1 MRTNESNENR
11 GADAA
16 AHAVERLTEV
26 SAAGLIKQ
34 LGAAVDERP
43 AVLAFDADGTL
54 WTGDVSDD
62 VFLTACHECWLLDA
76 AVPAL
81 KATAQNH
88 GLSSAGS
95 ASALALRL
103 FEAWHLGLIQERDL
117 YAAMTVCY
125 AGHQV
130 EKLTQYAADVLLR
143 KNLPHRLRRETQA
156 VFDWAASRHVRC
168 VVVSAS
174 PQPIVSWAAARVGFP
189 PECVIGAQIALEN
202 GVMGAKLAAPVPF
215 GTHKCKLLK
224 RHASGCRI
232 LAAFGDSDFDFEMLA
247 CAEMAVGVSPK
258 PELQA
263 KLLRLRRAVVLKT
276 EE

>member
-1 MRTNESNENR
+1 MRMNGSKENL
-11 GADAA
+11 GADEA
-16 AHAVERLTEV
+16 AHAVERLAEM
-26 SAAGLIKQ
+26 SAAGLIEQ
-34 LGAAVDERP
+34 LDASADERP

-54 WTGDVSDD
+54 WKGDVSDD
-62 VFLTACHECWLLDA
+62 VFLTACHENWLMDT

-81 KATAQNH
+81 KATAQRH
-88 GLSSAGS
+88 GLRSAGS
-95 ASALALRL
+95 ASALAHRL
-103 FEAWHLGLIQERDL
+103 FEAWHLGLLQEQDL

-125 AGHQV
+125 AGHRV
-130 EKLTQYAADVLLR
+130 EELTEYAADVLLR
-143 KNLPHRLRRETQA
+143 KSLPQRLRRETQA

-168 VVVSAS
+168 VVISAS

-189 PECVIGAQIALEN
+189 PDCVIGAQIALEN
-202 GVMGAKLAAPVPF
+202 GVMCAKLAAPVPF

-247 CAEMAVGVSPK
+247 CAEIAVGVSPK

-263 KLLRLRRAVVLKT
+263 RLLRLRQAVVLKT

>member
-54 WTGDVSDD
+54 STGDVSDD
-62 VFLTACHECWLLDA
+62 VFMACHECWLLDA

-103 FEAWHLGLIQERDL
+103 FETLHLG
-117 YAAMTVCY
+117 
-125 AGHQV
+125 
-130 EKLTQYAADVLLR
+130 
-143 KNLPHRLRRETQA
+143 
-156 VFDWAASRHVRC
+156 
-168 VVVSAS
+168 
-174 PQPIVSWAAARVGFP
+174 
-189 PECVIGAQIALEN
+189 
-202 GVMGAKLAAPVPF
+202 
-215 GTHKCKLLK
+215 
-224 RHASGCRI
+224 
-232 LAAFGDSDFDFEMLA
+232 
-247 CAEMAVGVSPK
+247 
-258 PELQA
+258 
-263 KLLRLRRAVVLKT
+263 
-276 EE
+276 